1 MGINNIRQDVRI
13 SLLTDFGKVHSFHSG
28 VRQMDSF
35 IQNRLELSSNNH
47 YCSTYEVESQGVLIG
62 IFALSFDSLDLDLDD
77 KDELMHGISSAYSP
91 SVDYDY
97 QGTFWAKPRYPSLDI
112 AYLAVH
118 KDWRGKGI
126 GRLLI
131 DAISEKARSQKF
143 AGCQFLTVE
152 ALKTVEYSA
161 VSFYT
166 KCGFAACEFPN
177 PNKDTLR
184 MYRTLYV

>member
-1 MGINNIRQDVRI
+1 MGIEVLGQDIRI
-13 SLLTDFGKVHSFHSG
+13 SLLSDFEKVHSFQSG
-28 VRQMDSF
+28 IKQMDSF
-35 IQNRLELSSNNH
+35 IQSRLELSNRNH
-47 YCSTYEVESQGVLIG
+47 YCTTYEVESQGSLIG
-62 IFALSFDSLDLDLDD
+62 IFALSFDSLDLDIDD
-77 KDELMHGISSAYSP
+77 KDELIHGISSAQAP

-97 QGTFWAKPRYPSLDI
+97 QDTFWAKPRYPALDI

-118 KDWRGKGI
+118 ENWRRRGI

-131 DAISEKARSQKF
+131 DAIAEKARTQNL

-152 ALKTVEYSA
+152 ALKTPEYSA
-161 VSFYT
+161 IGFYS

-184 MYRTLYV
+184 MYRTLYI